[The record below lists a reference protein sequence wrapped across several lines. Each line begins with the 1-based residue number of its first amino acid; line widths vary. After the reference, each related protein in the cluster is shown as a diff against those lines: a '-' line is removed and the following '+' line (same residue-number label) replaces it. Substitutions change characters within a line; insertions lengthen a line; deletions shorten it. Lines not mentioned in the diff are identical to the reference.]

1 MNSSPASRF
10 RNRAGA
16 GTPSFTLVEI
26 MVAVTILV
34 ILLALLSRIFSLSS
48 ATWIQGKK
56 RANNFTKARAV
67 LDILARDYQYGVFES
82 GLPAF
87 TIDGGTTF
95 TNAFYTLRQSSS
107 ALNDRALSLIC
118 YQIETGAT
126 NSTLQRMAVPVTWTE
141 QPPFGQ
147 ASIPA
152 SAFASPQD
160 VVDGVL
166 RLAISFVRP
175 DGVLTNA
182 YAVGVK
188 AVGIDLIVVDD
199 MTLSLLNKT
208 QKLPALLA
216 DPALSL
222 PAVMTITNTPYQTWQ
237 ANFNHSPGAANPI
250 SYNSY
255 PADLRTGIRCFERY
269 VPLP

>member
-1 MNSSPASRF
+1 MSKSVRPGGGSS
-10 RNRAGA
+10 
-16 GTPSFTLVEI
+16 T
-26 MVAVTILV
+26 
-34 ILLALLSRIFSLSS
+34 S
-48 ATWIQGKK
+48 AQ
-56 RANNFTKARAV
+56 
-67 LDILARDYQYGVFES
+67 
-82 GLPAF
+82 
-87 TIDGGTTF
+87 
-95 TNAFYTLRQSSS
+95 TNA
-107 ALNDRALSLIC
+107 
-118 YQIETGAT
+118 
-126 NSTLQRMAVPVTWTE
+126 
-141 QPPFGQ
+141 

-237 ANFNHSPGAANPI
+237 ANFNHSPGALNPI
-250 SYNSY
+250 SYRSY
-255 PADLRTGIRCFERY
+255 PADLSTGIRCFERY